1 MLRDTVRRKSVGA
14 GLLAKAVGQQKNM
27 AGRNVIAGK
36 RAPTPSCVVAMS
48 SPVPQA
54 RCRSA
59 LARESVGLATGD
71 VE

>member
-1 MLRDTVRRKSVGA
+1 
-14 GLLAKAVGQQKNM
+14 LLAKSVGQQKDID
-27 AGRNVIAGK
+27 GRNVIAGK

-54 RCRSA
+54 HCRSA
-59 LARESVGLATGD
+59 LARESVGLATED